1 MEYAVSLDANLGEA
15 YQYMGSAYYSL
26 GRVDEAVA
34 AYDRYAALSNDPAV
48 LEWLNNFKQQV
59 GK

>member
-1 MEYAVSLDANLGEA
+1 MEYMVGLDANNGEA

-34 AYDRYAALSNDPAV
+34 AYDRYAAFSNDPAV
-48 LEWLNNFKQQV
+48 VEWLNGFKQ
-59 GK
+59 

>member
-1 MEYAVSLDANLGEA
+1 MVGLDANNGEA

-34 AYDRYAALSNDPAV
+34 AYDRYAAFSNDPAV
-48 LEWLNNFKQQV
+48 VEWLNGFKQ
-59 GK
+59 